1 MLVTL
6 QQQNRFDVKKVL
18 GEGSFSKLYAAFD
31 RLTGKS
37 VALKVE
43 KLDKPK
49 KVLKSEYQVLKNL
62 QGIVYS

>member
-1 MLVTL
+1 MLLTF

-18 GEGSFSKLYAAFD
+18 GEGSFSNLYAAFD
-31 RLTGKS
+31 NLIKET

-43 KLDKPK
+43 KSDKSK
-49 KVLKSEYQVLKNL
+49 KVLKSEYQILKNL